1 MDTRRKFI
9 QKALKIVSSIGVFFS
24 PLFSLIE
31 SVIAKTGKWIL
42 PKGTN
47 VDDLTDRHPET
58 LDTRNLEPIPLD
70 NFGVMGLRDH
80 SVSINDWRLEIAGRV
95 KSPAN
100 LKYTQILGLPAIE
113 KNVLLICP
121 GIFANFGRWGGVS
134 IRTLLDAAAAEDDI
148 THVTIRGPQGAYEKV
163 QRFPI
168 TAVKDDSVFLAY
180 QVNGKVLP
188 RKHGYPLRVVAAD
201 YYGFD
206 WVKFVYRIE
215 ADKI

>member
-1 MDTRRKFI
+1 MVT
-9 QKALKIVSSIGVFFS
+9 AVGLFFS
-24 PLFSLIE
+24 PVLFLVR
-31 SVIAKTGKWIL
+31 SVIAAAGRLIL
-42 PKGTN
+42 PKGTRL
-47 VDDLTDRHPET
+47 DELTGHHPET

-80 SVSINDWRLEIAGRV
+80 SVNINDWRLEVAGSV
-95 KSPAN
+95 KEPAK
-100 LKYTQILGLPAIE
+100 LKYTQILELPAID

-121 GIFANFGRWGGVS
+121 GVFANFGRWRGIS
-134 IRTLLDAAAAEDDI
+134 IRTLLDQAAAEDDI
-148 THVTIRGPQGAYEKV
+148 THVTIRGPKGAYEKV

-168 TAVKDDSVFLAY
+168 DAIKNDSVFLAY
-180 QVNGKVLP
+180 AVNGKVLP

-206 WVKFVYRIE
+206 WIKFVYRVE